1 MSAYSQIVG
10 RPQSINRE
18 QILEAAREIFL
29 RDGVKASTAT
39 IARAAGVSEGS
50 IFKRFS
56 TKEALFREALG
67 LPDVRIGEELGQLLS
82 EGPIETALENVVLRL
97 VAMFRELLPRMM
109 MLWAHNAGQG
119 RDPFE
124 ALRCVAGEQPM
135 PLVILRALSAHLETQ
150 QREGRLR
157 EVDPEIIARVLIGST
172 HNFAFYEVIGIH
184 ERQPMA
190 ATSFARSV
198 VDLVLGGAAPTPRG
212 EHE

>member
-1 MSAYSQIVG
+1 MSGCSRIVG
-10 RPQSINRE
+10 RPQSINRD
-18 QILEAAREIFL
+18 QILEVAREIFL
-29 RDGVKASTAT
+29 REGASASTAT

-67 LPDVRIGEELGQLLS
+67 LPDVRIAEELGRLLA
-82 EGPIETALENVVLRL
+82 EGTIEEALEKVVLRL

-109 MLWAHNAGQG
+109 MLWAHSGG
-119 RDPFE
+119 PERDPFE
-124 ALRCVAGEQPM
+124 ALRCVEGEQPM
-135 PLVILRALSAHLETQ
+135 PLVILRALSAHLEAQ
-150 QREGRLR
+150 QRAGRLR

-198 VDLVLGGAAPTPRG
+198 VDLVLSGAAPGLRG